1 MSPTNVFEVLYI
13 EILTLDWFWKE
24 FQKSPAATLVYLE
37 DEQLMLEWAFR
48 KMSPSLKEHFSY
60 LLPKAAASLDF

>member
-1 MSPTNVFEVLYI
+1 MFLKFPTSIYWPLTDFEKS
-13 EILTLDWFWKE
+13 FK
-24 FQKSPAATLVYLE
+24 KSPAATLVYLE